1 MLSWIGWV
9 ATAVFASS
17 YLCRRPA
24 ALRRVQAAAAVLWVV
39 YGVLIHAAPVIVAN
53 LIVATVALFSSFG
66 PRTGTGASPDLLA
79 SRPAILRSRQDSGR
93 QELDDLSRV
102 PSPNT

>member
-17 YLCRRPA
+17 YLCKQPST
-24 ALRRVQAAAAVLWVV
+24 LRRVQAAAAVLWVV

-53 LIVATVALFSSFG
+53 LIVASVALASSLG
-66 PRTGTGASPDLLA
+66 SWGRPRAGGKLPRGELA
-79 SRPAILRSRQDSGR
+79 TP
-93 QELDDLSRV
+93 
-102 PSPNT
+102 PSA

>member
-24 ALRRVQAAAAVLWVV
+24 TLRRVQAAAAVLWVI
-39 YGVLIHAAPVIVAN
+39 YGVLIQAPPVIVAN
-53 LIVATVALFSSFG
+53 LIVAGAAL
-66 PRTGTGASPDLLA
+66 
-79 SRPAILRSRQDSGR
+79 
-93 QELDDLSRV
+93 
-102 PSPNT
+102 

>member
-24 ALRRVQAAAAVLWVV
+24 TLRRVQAVAAVLWVV
-39 YGVLIHAAPVIVAN
+39 YGVLIHALPVVVANAIVAS
-53 LIVATVALFSSFG
+53 VAFYSSLTSW
-66 PRTGTGASPDLLA
+66 TG
-79 SRPAILRSRQDSGR
+79 SRSS
-93 QELDDLSRV
+93 S
-102 PSPNT
+102 